1 MKNIFFVL
9 ILILLTTACKSNQ
22 TELKSQDKGTIMEEK
37 KGAQKLV
44 ATVETNMGT
53 FELELFADKAP
64 RTVENFAGLAKK
76 GYYDGVIF
84 HRIINGFVIQGG
96 DPTGTGRG
104 GESLWGGKFE
114 DEFDPT
120 LRHTGPGLLSMA
132 NSGPNTNGSQ
142 FFITL
147 APTPWLDNKHS
158 IFGQVITGMDVIDKI
173 ANVQVDQ
180 VYNKPYQEVKMLKVT
195 ISER

>member
-37 KGAQKLV
+37 KGTQKLV